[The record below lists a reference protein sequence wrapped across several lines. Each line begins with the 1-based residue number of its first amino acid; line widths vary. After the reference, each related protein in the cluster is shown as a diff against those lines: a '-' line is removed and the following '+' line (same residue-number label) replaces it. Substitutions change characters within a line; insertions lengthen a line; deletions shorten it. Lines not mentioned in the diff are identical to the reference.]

1 MTRSVTSLHPC
12 LMNSRLS
19 IGNPEDMMK
28 VLFVFG
34 MDGLSD
40 FLGDKIRSLMSRD
53 GSLFQ

>member
-1 MTRSVTSLHPC
+1 
-12 LMNSRLS
+12 MNSRLS

-34 MDGLSD
+34 MDGLFESD